1 MKIFIQGLWHCGCVI
16 SACLASLNH
25 KVIAYDDDQKIIN
38 NLKKNITPI
47 FEPGLKKLIETA
59 TKEKKLSFSN
69 NLKHL
74 NSANIIWFTYDTPV
88 EENDQ
93 ADTKYVLDRI
103 KNTLKEL
110 RSNKYVIVSSQLPV
124 GTIKSL
130 EIYSKNILKKRFYFF
145 SCPENLRLG
154 NSLSSF
160 LHANRMIVGYRDSK
174 AKKKISVFLQTINKN
189 LLWMKIESAEIT
201 KHALNSFLASSISFI
216 NEISSICEYVNADA
230 REVEEGLK
238 SESRIGRKAFLSPGS
253 PFSGGT
259 LGRDLNYLNEISK
272 ELDVNTSLLSSI
284 RISNNNHKKWIYN
297 NLKYLITNNKIKKIS
312 IWGLTYTENTN
323 TLRSSF
329 AIEISN
335 WLNSHNIS
343 VSAYDGNIKKFPP
356 KIKKLIN
363 KLSSP
368 ISGIKNI
375 DVLIILNKSEEFL
388 KISPSYL
395 KKLNKNLIIIDPSY
409 FCNHFDKIYKN
420 QYISV
425 GKSNR
430 SLDKI
435 SPIIN
440 YNYNLKNQTVLITG
454 ASKGLGYEIAKS
466 FLKSGSNLM
475 ICSRNLIQIKNTYAK
490 LCKIKKKNQKIFY
503 SVTDVSSFD
512 QVKQLIQTAIKK
524 FKRIDVLVN
533 NAGIYGPMGYF
544 EKTNWD
550 EWVKSIQINLFGS
563 ILLCRTV
570 IPHFKKNN
578 KGKIIQLSGGGAAS
592 PLPFISSYAVS
603 KAAIVRFVENLSEEV
618 KNYNI
623 DINAVAP
630 GPLNTGM
637 LEEVLKAGPKKVG
650 REFYNKSLKQ
660 KETGGTAFNKV
671 CELILFLGSKYS
683 DGIRGKLISA
693 LWDDWKNWIN
703 YKQLLKNS
711 DTYTLRRIIGRD
723 RGFEWG
729 DK

>member
-1 MKIFIQGLWHCGCVI
+1 
-16 SACLASLNH
+16 
-25 KVIAYDDDQKIIN
+25 
-38 NLKKNITPI
+38 
-47 FEPGLKKLIETA
+47 
-59 TKEKKLSFSN
+59 
-69 NLKHL
+69 
-74 NSANIIWFTYDTPV
+74 
-88 EENDQ
+88 
-93 ADTKYVLDRI
+93 
-103 KNTLKEL
+103 
-110 RSNKYVIVSSQLPV
+110 
-124 GTIKSL
+124 
-130 EIYSKNILKKRFYFF
+130 
-145 SCPENLRLG
+145 
-154 NSLSSF
+154 
-160 LHANRMIVGYRDSK
+160 
-174 AKKKISVFLQTINKN
+174 
-189 LLWMKIESAEIT
+189 
-201 KHALNSFLASSISFI
+201 
-216 NEISSICEYVNADA
+216 
-230 REVEEGLK
+230 
-238 SESRIGRKAFLSPGS
+238 
-253 PFSGGT
+253 
-259 LGRDLNYLNEISK
+259 
-272 ELDVNTSLLSSI
+272 
-284 RISNNNHKKWIYN
+284 
-297 NLKYLITNNKIKKIS
+297 
-312 IWGLTYTENTN
+312 
-323 TLRSSF
+323 
-329 AIEISN
+329 
-335 WLNSHNIS
+335 
-343 VSAYDGNIKKFPP
+343 
-356 KIKKLIN
+356 
-363 KLSSP
+363 
-368 ISGIKNI
+368 
-375 DVLIILNKSEEFL
+375 
-388 KISPSYL
+388 
-395 KKLNKNLIIIDPSY
+395 
-409 FCNHFDKIYKN
+409 
-420 QYISV
+420 
-425 GKSNR
+425 
-430 SLDKI
+430 
-435 SPIIN
+435 
-440 YNYNLKNQTVLITG
+440 
-454 ASKGLGYEIAKS
+454 
-466 FLKSGSNLM
+466 M

-524 FKRIDVLVN
+524 LKRIDVLVN